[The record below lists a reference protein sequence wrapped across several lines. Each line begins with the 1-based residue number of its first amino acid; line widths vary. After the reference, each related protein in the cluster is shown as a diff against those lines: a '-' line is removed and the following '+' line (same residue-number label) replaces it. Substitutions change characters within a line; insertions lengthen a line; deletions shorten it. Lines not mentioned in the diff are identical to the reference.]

1 MTKFPSSVLIVAI
14 SFPFVTVQ
22 GMPIS
27 RYPNRGSLVVQVADG
42 CGFNKYR
49 DAHGICRRKYILG
62 GRFEK
67 RPFYRTCGGIDSHRV
82 CNLYGQCWMVC
93 D

>member
-1 MTKFPSSVLIVAI
+1 
-14 SFPFVTVQ
+14 
-22 GMPIS
+22 
-27 RYPNRGSLVVQVADG
+27 
-42 CGFNKYR
+42 
-49 DAHGICRRKYILG
+49 LG

-67 RPFYRTCGGIDSHRV
+67 RPFYWTCGGIDSHRV